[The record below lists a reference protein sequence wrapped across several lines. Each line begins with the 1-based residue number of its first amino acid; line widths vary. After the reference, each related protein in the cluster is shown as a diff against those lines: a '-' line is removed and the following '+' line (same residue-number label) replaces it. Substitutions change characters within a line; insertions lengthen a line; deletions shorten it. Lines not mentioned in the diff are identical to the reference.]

1 MESALRWR
9 GGIVNAL
16 QAEQLGV
23 ADLEALRVLRLE
35 ALALH
40 PDCFCADPDLVKA
53 LTTEQWTE
61 ALARG
66 TWFGARKDGAL
77 VAIAAFTRPQSKKID
92 HTGELSAMY
101 VRAEARGSGI
111 ADALVR
117 KIIERAVSEVD
128 QIKLTVN
135 ADNACAIKLY
145 ERHGFRVVGRVPRYI
160 RVGDRLYDELTMLRG
175 VSPSD

>member
-53 LTTEQWTE
+53 LTAEQWTE

-66 TWFGARKDGAL
+66 IWFGARKDGVL

-101 VRAEARGSGI
+101 VRAEARRSGI

-117 KIIERAVSEVD
+117 RIVEHAVSEVD
-128 QIKLTVN
+128 QIQLAVN

-145 ERHGFRVVGRVPRYI
+145 ERHGFRTVGRIPRYI
-160 RVGDRLYDELTMLRG
+160 RVGDRLYDELIMLRA

>member
-1 MESALRWR
+1 MNTPE
-9 GGIVNAL
+9 
-16 QAEQLGV
+16 AEQLGV
-23 ADLEALRVLRLE
+23 ADLETVRVLRLE

-40 PDCFCADPDLVKA
+40 PDCFCADPDLVA
-53 LTTEQWTE
+53 AQTTEQWTE

-77 VAIAAFTRPQSKKID
+77 VAIAACTRPQSKKID

-117 KIIERAVSEVD
+117 RIIEHAVSEVD

-135 ADNACAIKLY
+135 ADNARAIKLY
-145 ERHGFRVVGRVPRYI
+145 ERHGFRAVGRVPRYI
-160 RVGDRLYDELTMLRG
+160 RVGDRLHDELIMLRG

>member
-1 MESALRWR
+1 M
-9 GGIVNAL
+9 NAP

-23 ADLEALRVLRLE
+23 ADLEALRLLRLE

-40 PDCFCADPDLVKA
+40 PDCFCADPDLEEA
-53 LTTEQWTE
+53 LTTEQWTQ

-77 VAIAAFTRPQSKKID
+77 AAIAAFTRPQSKKID

-117 KIIERAVSEVD
+117 RIIEHAAGEVD
-128 QIKLTVN
+128 QIQLAVN
-135 ADNACAIKLY
+135 ADNARAIKLY
-145 ERHGFRVVGRVPRYI
+145 ERHGFRIVGRIARYI
-160 RVGDRLYDELTMLRG
+160 RVGDRLYDELIMLRG

>member
-1 MESALRWR
+1 MEGALRR
-9 GGIVNAL
+9 GRSVVTA
-16 QAEQLGV
+16 AAVEQLGIGDV
-23 ADLEALRVLRLE
+23 EALRALRLE
-35 ALALH
+35 ALELH

-66 TWFGARKDGAL
+66 TWFGVRQDGAL
-77 VAIAAFTRPQSKKID
+77 VAVAAFTRPQSKKID

-117 KIIERAVSEVD
+117 RIIERATSEVD
-128 QIKLTVN
+128 QIQLTVN
-135 ADNACAIKLY
+135 ADNVRAVKLY
-145 ERHGFRVVGRVPRYI
+145 ERHGFRIVGRIPRYI
-160 RVGDRLYDELTMLRG
+160 RVGDRLYDELIMLRA
-175 VSPSD
+175 VSQSD